1 MMLSDKPTYSTLPVA
16 SLAAGRKFYEGTLGL
31 RPDMVT
37 EGGVMYG
44 SGGTQFFVY
53 PSRTRPAGH
62 TQMSWRVPDIKA
74 EVAQLKAKG
83 IRFEEYDIP
92 GLEMVDGIAHSGPE
106 VWTAWFKDPDG
117 NLLGLTQIG
126 QAPAGQLK

>member
-1 MMLSDKPTYSTLPVA
+1 MLRDKKTYASLPVS
-16 SLAAGRKFYEGTLGL
+16 SLDAARKFYEGTLGL
-31 RPDMVT
+31 HPDLVT

-53 PSRTRPAGH
+53 PSRTRAAGH
-62 TQMSWRVPDIKA
+62 TQMSWLVPDIKA
-74 EVAQLKAKG
+74 EVASLRAKD
-83 IRFEEYDIP
+83 ITFEEYDIP
-92 GLEMVDGIAHSGPE
+92 GLEMVDGIAHSGPA

-126 QAPAGQLK
+126 QAPPFPE

>member
-1 MMLSDKPTYSTLPVA
+1 MLSDKKTYATIPVSDLTRA
-16 SLAAGRKFYEGTLGL
+16 REFYEKTLGL
-31 RPDMVT
+31 QPDMVT

-53 PSRTRPAGH
+53 PSRYRASGH
-62 TQMSWRVPDIKA
+62 TQMSWRVSDIKA
-74 EVAQLKAKG
+74 EVALLKANG
-83 IRFEEYDIP
+83 IQLEEFDIP
-92 GLEMVDGIAHSGPE
+92 GLEMAGGIAHSGPE

-126 QAPAGQLK
+126 QTRSVS